1 MSTRLRVYLEETPKR
16 TFASAV
22 DWPGWSRSGKT
33 AELALEA
40 LVAYGPRYVKAMG
53 PVARELDPP
62 ADVSGV
68 TVVDRVDGGS
78 GTEFGVPSMSPA
90 GDDAPVGDLEHKKL
104 AGILRASWAAFDAAA
119 AAAVGRELT
128 KGPRGGG
135 RDLAKMTD
143 HVVGADGSY
152 LQEIGGK
159 HAAPARATEAEN
171 RDAIREL
178 TVETLAARVRG
189 DPPPPSKRVRPLWT
203 PRYLVRRSAWH
214 ALDHAWEL
222 EDRVI

>member
-1 MSTRLRVYLEETPKR
+1 MPSRLPVYLEETSKR

-40 LVAYGPRYVKAMG
+40 LAAYGLRYVRAMG
-53 PVARELDPP
+53 RIARGLDLP
-62 ADVSGV
+62 ADASGFS
-68 TVVDRVDGGS
+68 VVDRVTGGS
-78 GTEFGVPSMSPA
+78 GTEFGVPSLSPG
-90 GDDAPVGDLEHKKL
+90 GDEAPVGEAEHKKL
-104 AGILRASWAAFDAAA
+104 VGILRASWSVFDAAA
-119 AAAVGRELT
+119 QAAVGHELT
-128 KGPRGGG
+128 VGPRGGG

-143 HVVGADGSY
+143 HVVGADWSY
-152 LQEIGGK
+152 LQEIGEK
-159 HAAPARATEAEN
+159 YKAPLRATEAEN

-178 TVETLAARVRG
+178 AVVTLGARIRG
-189 DPPPPSKRVRPLWT
+189 EPAPPSKRVRPLWT
-203 PRYLVRRSAWH
+203 PRYYVRRSAWH